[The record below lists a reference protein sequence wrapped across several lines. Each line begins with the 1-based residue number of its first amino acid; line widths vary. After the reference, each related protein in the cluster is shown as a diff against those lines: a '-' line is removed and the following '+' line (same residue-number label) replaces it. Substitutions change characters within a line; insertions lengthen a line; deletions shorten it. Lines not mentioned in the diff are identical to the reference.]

1 MSDIHRGEPSAGSG
15 GPPPLERRP
24 LYERIYAVVRLIPR
38 GQVATYGQIAEI
50 VGGCTAR
57 MVGYAMAAAPED
69 VPWQRVVNA
78 QGKVSPRA
86 DHWGAELQRQRL
98 IEEGIEFDAEYR
110 MDLARVRWPGPSREW
125 LLEHGYPPP
134 EARGLPPENFQP
146 GLFEST

>member
-1 MSDIHRGEPSAGSG
+1 MSDIPPHKVDPQRPAGR
-15 GPPPLERRP
+15 PPPSERQP

-57 MVGYAMAAAPED
+57 MVGYAMAAAPDD

-78 QGKVSPRA
+78 QGRISPRA
-86 DHWGAELQRQRL
+86 NHWGAELQRQRL
-98 IEEGIEFDAEYR
+98 LEEGIEFDAEHR
-110 MDLARVRWPGPSREW
+110 MDLARVRWPGPSQEW

-134 EARGLPPENFQP
+134 EEHDRPPADRRSGWF
-146 GLFEST
+146 